1 MARTERDAAQTH
13 IDALPEPR
21 RSRMQHL
28 HDLLLEAL
36 PTAEV
41 RLWDYSG
48 PLIAY
53 GIYPYSNSKG
63 PAGDWF
69 AVGLANRKA
78 YISLY
83 SMATRDGRYLVEAM
97 RDRFRA
103 RRPGGVASTSPS
115 RSRSTTTRCA
125 IWRPRR
131 GPSSRTRSETEHVD
145 EPGPANRSGLGGRR
159 IGRWSG

>member
-21 RSRMQHL
+21 RSQMQHL

-97 RDRFRA
+97 RDRF
-103 RRPGGVASTSPS
+103 PGTKAG
-115 RSRSTTTRCA
+115 RSCINITKPESIDDDAVRDLA
-125 IWRPRR
+125 A
-131 GPSSRTRSETEHVD
+131 ETWAQFKDQVRD
-145 EPGPANRSGLGGRR
+145 
-159 IGRWSG
+159 